1 MRPQGYDKEDLQ
13 NALNVLN
20 EGGIILYPTD
30 TIWGIGCDANNSE
43 AVQRI
48 YDIKQRSDSKSMLVL
63 VNSINM
69 VERYID
75 ELPEVANDLLEVTDK
90 PLTIIYDNAKN
101 LAKNL
106 IAEDGSIGIRVTDEL
121 FSNHLITRFKRPIV
135 STSANVSGKNA
146 ELGSQD
152 KWNERL
158 TCAWNIFTAQLKK
171 IKLFSEENLVGIC
184 SFYKNSHPNILETPQ
199 YQLRGMA
206 VLMPFQNKSLKK
218 GVVVFFQDLHT
229 S

>member
-135 STSANVSGKNA
+135 STSANVSGKDSPKNFQFIDQA
-146 ELGSQD
+146 IKDSVDYIVKYRNDDNSIAKASGII
-152 KWNERL
+152 RL
-158 TCAWNIFTAQLKK
+158 
-171 IKLFSEENLVGIC
+171 
-184 SFYKNSHPNILETPQ
+184 
-199 YQLRGMA
+199 
-206 VLMPFQNKSLKK
+206 KS
-218 GVVVFFQDLHT
+218 GGQI
-229 S
+229 SIIRE

>member
-135 STSANVSGKNA
+135 STSANVSGKNSPKNFQFIDQA
-146 ELGSQD
+146 IKDSVDYIVKYRNDDNSIAKASGII
-152 KWNERL
+152 RL
-158 TCAWNIFTAQLKK
+158 
-171 IKLFSEENLVGIC
+171 
-184 SFYKNSHPNILETPQ
+184 
-199 YQLRGMA
+199 
-206 VLMPFQNKSLKK
+206 KS
-218 GVVVFFQDLHT
+218 GGQI
-229 S
+229 SIIRE